1 MAMLLRQSEISSPA
15 YKMRKIV
22 TTSSTNQG
30 TPVNTTASTYQ
41 RALKHSTGSRIVGI
55 PKHLRKAMKLRR
67 TEQERI
73 KGDEKSG
80 AVKVT
85 EDDDNEP
92 YRVSQTS
99 LSVSRHGD
107 ASRRLMP
114 PHHPK
119 LKPYRR
125 VDSPGSSAAP
135 TPSRSRFMQQKQNR
149 KAMPLVNS
157 NKRTRTG
164 LSPALRALG
173 FDDGDKAILPPDIR
187 RNKTLPPELCLD
199 GDVEVS
205 GDETTG
211 KDMKYSQSSSDE
223 EEEVAGDA
231 EDALNPM
238 MLADN
243 GQDSGEDTHSS
254 DGATDDEDG
263 EEAILNPAFVT
274 TGDDQSVSFM
284 FRRSSAENSNV
295 EDGVSIA
302 GMERSSSWSYLVSPM
317 LSASSAPSKSS
328 VFLSSSP
335 ANELP
340 QELPQ
345 YGGFN
350 DLLDNN
356 EIDDFTL

>member
-67 TEQERI
+67 IEQERI
-73 KGDEKSG
+73 KSDEKSG

-99 LSVSRHGD
+99 LSGSRHGD
-107 ASRRLMP
+107 ASRRLLP
-114 PHHPK
+114 PSSPK
-119 LKPYRR
+119 AEAISKSRFTR
-125 VDSPGSSAAP
+125 IFRG
-135 TPSRSRFMQQKQNR
+135 THPSRSRFMQQKQNG

-187 RNKTLPPELCLD
+187 RNKTLPQNCAWMVTLKNL
-199 GDVEVS
+199 G
-205 GDETTG
+205 
-211 KDMKYSQSSSDE
+211 MKRQ
-223 EEEVAGDA
+223 VK
-231 EDALNPM
+231 
-238 MLADN
+238 
-243 GQDSGEDTHSS
+243 T
-254 DGATDDEDG
+254 
-263 EEAILNPAFVT
+263 
-274 TGDDQSVSFM
+274 
-284 FRRSSAENSNV
+284 
-295 EDGVSIA
+295 
-302 GMERSSSWSYLVSPM
+302 
-317 LSASSAPSKSS
+317 
-328 VFLSSSP
+328 
-335 ANELP
+335 
-340 QELPQ
+340 
-345 YGGFN
+345 
-350 DLLDNN
+350 
-356 EIDDFTL
+356 

>member
-55 PKHLRKAMKLRR
+55 PKHLRQAMKLRR
-67 TEQERI
+67 AEQERI

-80 AVKVT
+80 TVKVT
-85 EDDDNEP
+85 DDDDNEP

-99 LSVSRHGD
+99 LSGARQGD
-107 ASRRLMP
+107 NGRRRLMP
-114 PHHPK
+114 PLHPK
-119 LKPYRR
+119 LQPYRR

-135 TPSRSRFMQQKQNR
+135 TPSRSRFAQQKQNR
-149 KAMPLVNS
+149 KVIPPVNS

-173 FDDGDKAILPPDIR
+173 FDDGDNALLPPDIR
-187 RNKTLPPELCLD
+187 RNKTLPPELSLD
-199 GDVEVS
+199 GGVEES
-205 GDETTG
+205 GDETKD
-211 KDMKYSQSSSDE
+211 KDMKYSQSSSE
-223 EEEVAGDA
+223 KRRGCGDA

-254 DGATDDEDG
+254 DGAPDDEDG
-263 EEAILNPAFVT
+263 EE
-274 TGDDQSVSFM
+274 
-284 FRRSSAENSNV
+284 
-295 EDGVSIA
+295 SI
-302 GMERSSSWSYLVSPM
+302 STQHL
-317 LSASSAPSKSS
+317 
-328 VFLSSSP
+328 
-335 ANELP
+335 LP
-340 QELPQ
+340 QAMTKVFHLCFVDHRLKIQ
-345 YGGFN
+345 M
-350 DLLDNN
+350 
-356 EIDDFTL
+356 

>member
-1 MAMLLRQSEISSPA
+1 
-15 YKMRKIV
+15 
-22 TTSSTNQG
+22 
-30 TPVNTTASTYQ
+30 
-41 RALKHSTGSRIVGI
+41 
-55 PKHLRKAMKLRR
+55 
-67 TEQERI
+67 
-73 KGDEKSG
+73 
-80 AVKVT
+80 
-85 EDDDNEP
+85 
-92 YRVSQTS
+92 
-99 LSVSRHGD
+99 
-107 ASRRLMP
+107 MP
-114 PHHPK
+114 P
-119 LKPYRR
+119 
-125 VDSPGSSAAP
+125 
-135 TPSRSRFMQQKQNR
+135 
-149 KAMPLVNS
+149 VNS

-173 FDDGDKAILPPDIR
+173 FDDGDNAILPPDIR
-187 RNKTLPPELCLD
+187 RNKTLPPELRLD
-199 GDVEVS
+199 GDAEES
-205 GDETTG
+205 GDETAD

-223 EEEVAGDA
+223 EEELMEDA

-243 GQDSGEDTHSS
+243 GQDSGEDTDSS

-263 EEAILNPAFVT
+263 EEATLNRQAKIKALHLCFV
-274 TGDDQSVSFM
+274 DHRLKIQNF
-284 FRRSSAENSNV
+284 
-295 EDGVSIA
+295 EDNISIA

-340 QELPQ
+340 KELPE